1 MKPNTLR
8 DFTCECADP
17 KCRERIYLSIG
28 TYRKMAREGRVVSP
42 GHESCPPSLI
52 VRLTRDAAVVI

>member
-8 DFTCECADP
+8 DFTCECDDP

-28 TYRKMAREGRVVSP
+28 TYRSLARAGRVVAR
-42 GHESCPPSLI
+42 GHEHGMLK
-52 VRLTRDAAVVI
+52 LQGTRDAVVVA